1 MSIQYLLSKICFDKA
16 ENEPLKVRRWVNS
29 FFQLTP
35 HEDHEEV
42 EDVEGARRQRLR
54 DDVQPRLAREYLE
67 EARREHEG
75 VDHEP
80 AVEVVQQKGTWA
92 QYEESRS

>member
-1 MSIQYLLSKICFDKA
+1 MA
-16 ENEPLKVRRWVNS
+16 EKDQTYNRPKREDR
-29 FFQLTP
+29 Q
-35 HEDHEEV
+35 EDHEEV

-92 QYEESRS
+92 QYEESRSWRSMSITEV